1 MRRAPVL
8 PVVFTVVVLFA
19 STSCGRANR
28 DRVGG
33 ATTSSTS
40 APSSS
45 AGASSTTTTR
55 DPSPPDG
62 GPVRAAVEPVGAVAD
77 RSLKTPDGRTRTYHV
92 YVPRDLPDG
101 ADVPLLV
108 ALHGGFGNGNQFRR
122 TSGFDGLAEANGF
135 IVVFPD
141 GTSIKALKDSRV
153 WNAGACCGAAVDG
166 KDAVDDVGF
175 LAAMVDDLADEL
187 PIDRDRVFFAGHSNG
202 AMMSYRMA
210 CDRADLVRGIGVQSG
225 ALMTSSCI
233 PSASVSVL
241 HIHGTADHNVPI
253 DGGVGDSSISRTTYP
268 DPKAATA
275 TFADLDGCHQPP
287 SEAVDADNPDVT
299 SRTWT
304 GCGDHSIV
312 RFTAVSGAN
321 HAWMGHPSPS
331 TLSTRRSG
339 EPYQSY
345 DSSLAIWTFLAA
357 VPAR

>member
-8 PVVFTVVVLFA
+8 PVVFTIVVLLA

-28 DRVGG
+28 DREGG
-33 ATTSSTS
+33 ATTSS
-40 APSSS
+40 
-45 AGASSTTTTR
+45 GEESSTTAGGA
-55 DPSPPDG
+55 PSASPVDG
-62 GPVRAAVEPVGAVAD
+62 AVRAAAEPVGAVAD
-77 RSLKTPDGRTRTYHV
+77 RSVRTPDGRTRTYHV
-92 YVPRDLPDG
+92 YVPRDLPAG
-101 ADVPLLV
+101 GDVPLLV

-141 GTSIKALKDSRV
+141 GTSIKGLKDSRV
-153 WNAGACCGAAVDG
+153 WNAGACCGAAVDT

-175 LAAMVDDLADEL
+175 LTAVVDDLADEL

-225 ALMTSSCI
+225 ALMTSSCT

-241 HIHGTADHNVPI
+241 HIHGTADDNVPFN
-253 DGGVGDSSISRTTYP
+253 GGLGGSSISRTTYP
-268 DPKAATA
+268 DPKVATA
-275 TFADLDGCHQPP
+275 TFADLDGCDQPP
-287 SEAVDADNPDVT
+287 AATVDPDNPDVS

-304 GCGDHSIV
+304 GCRSGSTV
-312 RFTAVSGAN
+312 RFTAVTGAT

-331 TLSTRRSG
+331 TLSTRRGG
-339 EPYQSY
+339 EPYQDY